1 MPHSG
6 LLADCGTDNLKL
18 GEQLLLWSLRSWVA
32 ATREGRCALCE
43 IAEPF
48 ALIKAEPVAEAMHRT
63 FLLLLRPTNRGIR
76 VHYPRCGTIGEEESR
91 ILLAAGAAYHCDE
104 SLAGRLL
111 AGSFR
116 PDTAA
121 TLASAFKNGVLLCNL
136 VDRLRLTDDAG
147 WAVGLYPRAR
157 TRATSLANLEKALA
171 LVFVRT
177 EVPVRSRPTAAE
189 VRCCG
194 GACV

>member
-48 ALIKAEPVAEAMHRT
+48 ALIKAELVAEALHRT
-63 FLLLLRPTNRGIR
+63 FLLLLRPSNRGIR

-104 SLAGRLL
+104 CLAGRLL

-121 TLASAFKNGVLLCNL
+121 ALASA
-136 VDRLRLTDDAG
+136 LR
-147 WAVGLYPRAR
+147 
-157 TRATSLANLEKALA
+157 ALA
-171 LVFVRT
+171 ILLARHGLPLPQRLP
-177 EVPVRSRPTAAE
+177 PVTRLATPLSDYGSPAGLAQLH
-189 VRCCG
+189 
-194 GACV
+194 